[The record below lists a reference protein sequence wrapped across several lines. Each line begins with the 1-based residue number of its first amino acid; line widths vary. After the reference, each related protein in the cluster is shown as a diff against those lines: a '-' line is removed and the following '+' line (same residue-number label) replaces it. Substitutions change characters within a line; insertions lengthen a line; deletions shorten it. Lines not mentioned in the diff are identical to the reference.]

1 MFLVYPENSCETT
14 VFFPRFLE
22 KLIGKTSWFH
32 CGEAFNFRCNFFHA
46 NKIFSYCMSSWV
58 YFSKTFPPL
67 LGIYW
72 DEQTLQLV
80 SELWFIISFLSARCV
95 VSPFKNP
102 RCWWFVL
109 CLFFL
114 ISLSRGLSVL
124 SFLSKCQLLAFFLKK
139 LHICFLFPCFL
150 LFFFFPSALCF
161 IRYGVFSGFL
171 GGRLNWF
178 LAFLLFQ
185 CTCLRL

>member
-102 RCWWFVL
+102 WCWWFEL
-109 CLFFL
+109 CLFVL

-124 SFLSKCQLLAFFLKK
+124 SKSKLLALFLKNF
-139 LHICFLFPCFL
+139 IFAFCL
-150 LFFFFPSALCF
+150 LVFCSFFFFFPPSTLCF
-161 IRYGVFSGFL
+161 VCYVFFL
-171 GGRLNWF
+171 VSWERGLIDF
-178 LAFLLFQ
+178 
-185 CTCLRL
+185 

>member
-114 ISLSRGLSVL
+114 LSLSRGLSV
-124 SFLSKCQLLAFFLKK
+124 FIIPFKVPTFG
-139 LHICFLFPCFL
+139 FLFKETSYL
-150 LFFFFPSALCF
+150 LSVSLFSARSFFFFLHLPCVSFAM
-161 IRYGVFSGFL
+161 VFFL
-171 GGRLNWF
+171 VSWEGGLIDF
-178 LAFLLFQ
+178 
-185 CTCLRL
+185 